1 MYTENKKIKTF
12 ITYIYSI
19 LTNDKIDMEMKKKTC
34 LLYIYL
40 SNSLMTRNV

>member
-19 LTNDKIDMEMKKKTC
+19 LTNDKIDMEIKKK
-34 LLYIYL
+34 LPIVYL
-40 SNSLMTRNV
+40 PEQ